1 MTVEKVTVF
10 CSTLTPDGPIYEV
23 LGTARLGGG

>member
-1 MTVEKVTVF
+1 MTVEKATVF
-10 CSTLTPDGPIYEV
+10 CSTLTSSGPIYEV